1 MPVLLIITL
10 KDFSSK
16 ERTSLSMHAKVM
28 RVGGAGRPR
37 NASHQKYGTC
47 YCVNAML
54 IVSLQCPNSTV
65 EAKKVETRPQE
76 QSGPKPR
83 VPTLTS
89 EAKARTWCE
98 ALSGNVGTWHL
109 GGGATLL
116 LKKSLSSTEYIALW
130 FLQACN
136 RVSCRPLGNRRTAT
150 FKLVF
155 GLFQLSA

>member
-1 MPVLLIITL
+1 
-10 KDFSSK
+10 
-16 ERTSLSMHAKVM
+16 MHAKVM
-28 RVGGAGRPR
+28 RVGGGEGGG
-37 NASHQKYGTC
+37 GTATKC
-47 YCVNAML
+47 QPSKVWHVLLRQCHAY

-65 EAKKVETRPQE
+65 EAKKVGTRPQD

-89 EAKARTWCE
+89 EAKAGTWSE

-109 GGGATLL
+109 GGDGARATLL

-136 RVSCRPLGNRRTAT
+136 RVSCKPLGNRRTAT